1 MSINEIFFELIR
13 VALGSQ
19 DTLLRA
25 PSSKEWKQ
33 LYDMAKKQSLVG
45 ICFAGLQKLFNLD
58 HQEPS
63 TNNPQPDSTHNPE
76 LITQNLNEDLYYKW
90 MGMSAKIQ
98 HRNDVVNRQCVEL
111 QRRLREDGFRSCILK
126 GQGVAKW
133 YKETLPTSLKG
144 RSSDRDKE
152 DDDTIC
158 KSPLKGEDLIDLS
171 KFRQSGDIDVWVEGS
186 REEILAY
193 INRIC
198 PTEEVGEL
206 HAQFHVFKNTEVEVH
221 FTPSILSNKKANKLL
236 QEWFEGMKEG
246 AFGHENDNENDN
258 ENSLSLTKNQEPIT
272 HNQDPI
278 THNQDPI
285 TKNQDPITHNQ
296 DPITHN
302 QEPITHNQEPITKTP
317 KTTAGAEGFFVPS
330 IEFNL
335 VFLLLHIFRHYLYEG
350 VGMRQLMDYY
360 FVLRHSDAS
369 QREEAMRVLCDL
381 KVDSF
386 AGALMDVL
394 HTIFG
399 LEEEYMLCTPDKKRG
414 KRLLGI
420 VLEGGNF
427 GHSTEKY
434 KITGWDKPLSRLSR
448 YLRRNWYMV
457 WDYPGEIFGN
467 VLKKIR

>member
-1 MSINEIFFELIR
+1 MEQLFFELIR
-13 VALGSQ
+13 VALGSR
-19 DTLLRA
+19 DTLSRA

-33 LYDMAKKQSLVG
+33 LYDMSKKQSLVG

-63 TNNPQPDSTHNPE
+63 TNNPQSDSTHNPE
-76 LITQNLNEDLYYKW
+76 PITQNLNEDLYYKW

-152 DDDTIC
+152 DDDTPC
-158 KSPLKGEDLIDLS
+158 KPPLKGEDLIDLS

-206 HAQFHVFKNTEVEVH
+206 HAQFHVFENTEVEVH
-221 FTPSILSNKKANKLL
+221 FTPSILSNKKANKRL
-236 QEWFEGMKEG
+236 QEWFEEMKEG
-246 AFGHENDNENDN
+246 AFGNENERACGHENEND
-258 ENSLSLTKNQEPIT
+258 NSLSLTK
-272 HNQDPI
+272 
-278 THNQDPI
+278 
-285 TKNQDPITHNQ
+285 
-296 DPITHN
+296 N

-317 KTTAGAEGFFVPS
+317 KTTAGAEGFIVPS

-360 FVLRHSDAS
+360 FVLRHSDVS
-369 QREEAMRVLCDL
+369 PREEAMRVLCNL

-414 KRLLGI
+414 KRLLDI

-457 WDYPGEIFGN
+457 WDYPGE
-467 VLKKIR
+467 VLSHMVGKVVK

>member
-1 MSINEIFFELIR
+1 MEQLFFELIR

-19 DTLLRA
+19 DTLSRA
-25 PSSKEWKQ
+25 PSSTEWKQ
-33 LYDMAKKQSLVG
+33 LYDMSKKQSLVG
-45 ICFAGLQKLFNLD
+45 ICFASLQKLFNLD

-63 TNNPQPDSTHNPE
+63 SNNPQSNSTHNPE
-76 LITQNLNEDLYYKW
+76 PITQKLNEDLYYKW

-111 QRRLREDGFRSCILK
+111 HKRLREDGFRSCILK

-133 YKETLPTSLKG
+133 YKETLPTSHKG
-144 RSSDRDKE
+144 RSSGRDKE
-152 DDDTIC
+152 DDDTLC

-171 KFRQSGDIDVWVEGS
+171 KFRQSGDIDVWVDGS

-193 INRIC
+193 INKIC

-221 FTPSILSNKKANKLL
+221 FTPSILSNKKANKRL

-246 AFGHENDNENDN
+246 CFGNENDN
-258 ENSLSLTKNQEPIT
+258 KNSLSLTKNQE
-272 HNQDPI
+272 H
-278 THNQDPI
+278 
-285 TKNQDPITHNQ
+285 
-296 DPITHN
+296 ITHN
-302 QEPITHNQEPITKTP
+302 QEPRTHNQEPITKNP
-317 KTTAGAEGFFVPS
+317 KTTAGAEGLIVPS

-360 FVLRHSDAS
+360 FVLRHSDVS

-381 KVDSF
+381 KVDTF

-414 KRLLGI
+414 KRLLDI

-457 WDYPGEIFGN
+457 WDYSGEIFGN

>member
-1 MSINEIFFELIR
+1 MTTEQLFFELIR
-13 VALGSQ
+13 IAIGTQ
-19 DTLLRA
+19 DTLSL
-25 PSSKEWKQ
+25 PPSKEEWKE
-33 LYDMAKKQSLVG
+33 LYAMSKKQSLVG

-63 TNNPQPDSTHNPE
+63 TNNPQSDSTHSPE
-76 LITQNLNEDLYYKW
+76 PITQNLNEDLYYKW

-111 QRRLREDGFRSCILK
+111 QRRLSEDGFRSCILK

-144 RSSDRDKE
+144 RSSGRDKE
-152 DDDTIC
+152 DDDTLC
-158 KSPLKGEDLIDLS
+158 KPPLKGEDLIDLS

-193 INRIC
+193 INKIC

-246 AFGHENDNENDN
+246 CFGNENDN
-258 ENSLSLTKNQEPIT
+258 ENENSSYLIHNQEPR
-272 HNQDPI
+272 
-278 THNQDPI
+278 
-285 TKNQDPITHNQ
+285 
-296 DPITHN
+296 THN
-302 QEPITHNQEPITKTP
+302 QEPRTHNREPITKNP
-317 KTTAGAEGFFVPS
+317 KTTAGAEGFIVPP

-369 QREEAMRVLCDL
+369 QREEAMKVLCDF

-414 KRLLGI
+414 KRLLDI

-448 YLRRNWYMV
+448 YLRRNWYMA
-457 WDYPGEIFGN
+457 WDYPGE
-467 VLKKIR
+467 VLSHMMGKIGI

>member
-1 MSINEIFFELIR
+1 MAVEQLFFELIR

-19 DTLLRA
+19 DTLSRA
-25 PSSKEWKQ
+25 PSPKEWKQ
-33 LYDMAKKQSLVG
+33 LYDMSKKQSLVG

-63 TNNPQPDSTHNPE
+63 TNNPQPDSTQNPE

-111 QRRLREDGFRSCILK
+111 QRRLSEDGFRSCILK

-152 DDDTIC
+152 DDDTLC

-246 AFGHENDNENDN
+246 CFGNENERACRHENDNDN

-272 HNQDPI
+272 HNQ
-278 THNQDPI
+278 
-285 TKNQDPITHNQ
+285 
-296 DPITHN
+296 
-302 QEPITHNQEPITKTP
+302 EPRIHNQEPITKNP
-317 KTTAGAEGFFVPS
+317 QTTAGAEGLIVPS

-369 QREEAMRVLCDL
+369 QREEAMKVLCDL

-414 KRLLGI
+414 KRLLDI

>member
-1 MSINEIFFELIR
+1 MEQLFFELIR

-19 DTLLRA
+19 DTLSRA

-33 LYDMAKKQSLVG
+33 LYDMSKKQSLVG

-63 TNNPQPDSTHNPE
+63 TNNPQSDSTHNPE
-76 LITQNLNEDLYYKW
+76 PITLNLNEDLYYKW

-144 RSSDRDKE
+144 RSSDRDME
-152 DDDTIC
+152 DDDTLC

-193 INRIC
+193 INKIC

-206 HAQFHVFKNTEVEVH
+206 HAQFHVFEKTEVEVH
-221 FTPSILSNKKANKLL
+221 FTPSILSNKKANKRL
-236 QEWFEGMKEG
+236 QEWFEEMKEG

-258 ENSLSLTKNQEPIT
+258 ENSLSLTKNQEPIP
-272 HNQDPI
+272 HNQEPRI
-278 THNQDPI
+278 HNQDPI
-285 TKNQDPITHNQ
+285 TKN
-296 DPITHN
+296 
-302 QEPITHNQEPITKTP
+302 P
-317 KTTAGAEGFFVPS
+317 KTTAGAEGFIVPP

-360 FVLRHSDAS
+360 FVLRHSDVS

-414 KRLLGI
+414 KRFLDI

-467 VLKKIR
+467 ILKKIR

>member
-1 MSINEIFFELIR
+1 MTYINTTFFELIR

-19 DTLLRA
+19 DTLSRA

-33 LYDMAKKQSLVG
+33 LYDMSKKQSLVG
-45 ICFAGLQKLFNLD
+45 ICFAGLQKLFNLN

-63 TNNPQPDSTHNPE
+63 TNNPQSDSTHNPE
-76 LITQNLNEDLYYKW
+76 PITQNLNEDLYYKW
-90 MGMSAKIQ
+90 MGMSAKIL

-144 RSSDRDKE
+144 RSSDRDME
-152 DDDTIC
+152 DDDTLC
-158 KSPLKGEDLIDLS
+158 KSPFKGDLEGLS
-171 KFRQSGDIDVWVEGS
+171 LYRQSGDIDVWVEGT

-236 QEWFEGMKEG
+236 QEWFEGMKDRC
-246 AFGHENDNENDN
+246 FGNENDNHNYNENDN

-272 HNQDPI
+272 HNQEPRI
-278 THNQDPI
+278 
-285 TKNQDPITHNQ
+285 
-296 DPITHN
+296 HN
-302 QEPITHNQEPITKTP
+302 QEPKTKSP
-317 KTTAGAEGFFVPS
+317 KTTAGAEGFIVPP

-360 FVLRHSDAS
+360 FVLRHSDVS
-369 QREEAMRVLCDL
+369 QREEAMKVLCDL

-414 KRLLGI
+414 KRLLDI

>member
-1 MSINEIFFELIR
+1 MNNINQLFFELIR
-13 VALGSQ
+13 VAVGAQ
-19 DTLLRA
+19 DALSRPPSGEEWTL
-25 PSSKEWKQ
+25 

-45 ICFAGLQKLFNLD
+45 VCFAGLQTLFNFAN
-58 HQEPS
+58 QKPS
-63 TNNPQPDSTHNPE
+63 TNNPQPDSTQNPE
-76 LITQNLNEDLYYKW
+76 PIPHNLNEDLYYKW

-133 YKETLPTSLKG
+133 YKETLPTSLRG

-152 DDDTIC
+152 DDDTLC

-193 INRIC
+193 INKIC

-221 FTPSILSNKKANKLL
+221 FTPSILSNKKANKWL

-246 AFGHENDNENDN
+246 CFGNENDNENENHNYNENED

-272 HNQDPI
+272 
-278 THNQDPI
+278 
-285 TKNQDPITHNQ
+285 K
-296 DPITHN
+296 N
-302 QEPITHNQEPITKTP
+302 QEPRTHNQEPITKNP
-317 KTTAGAEGFFVPS
+317 KTTAGAEGFIVPS

-360 FVLRHSDAS
+360 FVLRHSDVS
-369 QREEAMRVLCDL
+369 QREEAMKVLCDL

-414 KRLLGI
+414 KRLLDI

-457 WDYPGEIFGN
+457 WDYPGE
-467 VLKKIR
+467 VLSHMVGKVVK

>member
-1 MSINEIFFELIR
+1 MEQLFFELIR

-19 DTLLRA
+19 DTLSRA

-33 LYDMAKKQSLVG
+33 LYDMSKKQSLVG
-45 ICFAGLQKLFNLD
+45 IPFAGLQKLFNLD

-76 LITQNLNEDLYYKW
+76 PITQNLNEDLYYKW

-144 RSSDRDKE
+144 RSSDRDRK
-152 DDDTIC
+152 DDDTLC

-171 KFRQSGDIDVWVEGS
+171 KFRQSGDIDVWVEGT

-198 PTEEVGEL
+198 PTEEVGEM

-221 FTPSILSNKKANKLL
+221 FTPSILSNKKANKRL
-236 QEWFEGMKEG
+236 QEWFEGMKDRC
-246 AFGHENDNENDN
+246 FGNENDN
-258 ENSLSLTKNQEPIT
+258 ENENHNKNYNYNENYNENEGAFGNENSLSSTK
-272 HNQDPI
+272 
-278 THNQDPI
+278 
-285 TKNQDPITHNQ
+285 
-296 DPITHN
+296 N
-302 QEPITHNQEPITKTP
+302 QEPITHNQEPITKNP
-317 KTTAGAEGFFVPS
+317 APTAGAEGLIVPS

-360 FVLRHSDAS
+360 FVLRHSDVS
-369 QREEAMRVLCDL
+369 QREEAMKVLCDL

-414 KRLLGI
+414 KRLLDI

>member
-1 MSINEIFFELIR
+1 MEQLFFELIR

-19 DTLLRA
+19 DSLSRA

-33 LYDMAKKQSLVG
+33 LYEMSKKQSLVG

-63 TNNPQPDSTHNPE
+63 TNNPQPDSTQNPE
-76 LITQNLNEDLYYKW
+76 PRTQNLNEDLYYKW

-152 DDDTIC
+152 DDDTLC
-158 KSPLKGEDLIDLS
+158 QPPLKGEDLIDLS

-193 INRIC
+193 INKIC

-246 AFGHENDNENDN
+246 CFGNANEGAFGKENDN
-258 ENSLSLTKNQEPIT
+258 ENSLSLTKSQEPR
-272 HNQDPI
+272 
-278 THNQDPI
+278 
-285 TKNQDPITHNQ
+285 TK
-296 DPITHN
+296 N
-302 QEPITHNQEPITKTP
+302 QEPITHNQEPITKNP
-317 KTTAGAEGFFVPS
+317 KTTAGAEGLIVPP

-369 QREEAMRVLCDL
+369 QREEAMKVLCDL

-399 LEEEYMLCTPDKKRG
+399 LESEYMLCTPDKKRG
-414 KRLLGI
+414 KRLLDI

-457 WDYPGEIFGN
+457 WDYPGE
-467 VLKKIR
+467 VLSHMVGKVVK

>member
-25 PSSKEWKQ
+25 PSATEWKQ

-63 TNNPQPDSTHNPE
+63 SNNPQSNSTQNPE
-76 LITQNLNEDLYYKW
+76 PRTQNLNEDLYYKW

-111 QRRLREDGFRSCILK
+111 QKRLREDGFRSCILK

-152 DDDTIC
+152 DDGTLC

-193 INRIC
+193 INKIC

-206 HAQFHVFKNTEVEVH
+206 HAQFHVFEKTEVEVH
-221 FTPSILSNKKANKLL
+221 FTPSILSNKKANKRL
-236 QEWFEGMKEG
+236 QEWFEEMKEG
-246 AFGHENDNENDN
+246 CFGNENDN
-258 ENSLSLTKNQEPIT
+258 ENSLSLTKNPKPIT
-272 HNQDPI
+272 HNQE
-278 THNQDPI
+278 
-285 TKNQDPITHNQ
+285 
-296 DPITHN
+296 PITHN

-369 QREEAMRVLCDL
+369 QREEAMKVLCDL